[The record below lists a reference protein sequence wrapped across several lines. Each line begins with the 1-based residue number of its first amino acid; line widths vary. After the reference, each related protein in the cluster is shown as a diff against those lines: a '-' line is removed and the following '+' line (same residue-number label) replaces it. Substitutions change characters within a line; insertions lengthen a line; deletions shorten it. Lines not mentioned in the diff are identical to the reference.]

1 MKDQVEGGIMNPSR
15 PLGDTYG
22 SRVRANT
29 RQLARWTGAWIATC
43 AVMAFGP
50 KFLWHNSPV
59 FTALAIG
66 LNVCVG
72 IGMVVA
78 NKKYLVELDELQRR
92 IMLNAM
98 GITLGVALIAGIP
111 YSVMSSYDMI
121 PFKADVAHLLMLMG
135 LTYAA
140 ANVYGQRRYR

>member
-1 MKDQVEGGIMNPSR
+1 MKDQVEGDIMNPSR
-15 PLGDTYG
+15 PLGDDYR
-22 SRVRANT
+22 SRVRTNT
-29 RQLARWTGAWIATC
+29 RQLAGWTGVWVGTC
-43 AVMAFGP
+43 ALMAFGP
-50 KFLWHNSPV
+50 KFLWNRAPV
-59 FTALAIG
+59 FTLLAIG
-66 LNVCVG
+66 LNICVG

-78 NKKYLVELDELQRR
+78 NKKYLVEQDELQRT

-98 GITLGVALIAGIP
+98 GITLGVALIIGIP

-140 ANVYGQRRYR
+140 SNLYGQRRYR